1 MDHWI
6 YEKTKDGEIVYDVYS
21 KLLKDRII
29 FLSEELDSE
38 VASKTIA
45 LLLYL
50 NAESKTKEI
59 KIYINSVGGNIDAFF
74 AIYDTMQQI
83 SAPVKTICVGEAC
96 SAASVILAAGSAG
109 KRLAYPHSMVMI
121 HNLQIS
127 DMEGSKAEIKDQV
140 RLIDKLSAKFIE
152 ILARHTG
159 QPLAKVRKDTEKDKY
174 LTAEEALEY
183 GIIDKILAPKK
194 KIPPLRKTKK

>member
-50 NAESKTKEI
+50 NAESRTKEI
-59 KIYINSVGGNIDAFF
+59 KIYINSVGGNIDSFF

-140 RLIDKLSAKFIE
+140 KLIDKLSAKFIE

-159 QPLAKVRKDTEKDKY
+159 QPLAKVRKDCEKDKY

-183 GIIDKILAPKK
+183 GIIDKILTPKK
-194 KIPPLRKTKK
+194 KIPPLRKIKK

>member
-59 KIYINSVGGNIDAFF
+59 KIYINSEGGNIDAFF

-96 SAASVILAAGSAG
+96 SASSVILAGGSPG

-127 DMEGSKAEIKDQV
+127 DLGGSKAEIKDQV
-140 RLIDKLSAKFIE
+140 KVIDKISAKFIE

-159 QPLAKVRKDTEKDKY
+159 QPLAKVRKDCEKDKY

-183 GIIDKILAPKK
+183 GIIDKILQPKK
-194 KIPPLRKTKK
+194 KIPPLRKIKK